1 MRPALQASR
10 GPAGIAL
17 RSREIGLSTTA
28 PVSVLLPSLSGT
40 PAINTDGQPTWQFD
54 NEIVH
59 QERPTEG
66 HRIVTIPVQITFRHM
81 EGSPAVET
89 RVREL
94 TDHLGT
100 FSDRIQSCRVVVD
113 SPHRHHH
120 QGKVFNVKVQLAI
133 PGEDVVVDMERPD
146 RDGHEDV
153 YVVLRDAFDAARR
166 QLQQRMSSLRGEPTL
181 REKPV
186 V

>member
-1 MRPALQASR
+1 MRDCR
-10 GPAGIAL
+10 C
-17 RSREIGLSTTA
+17 
-28 PVSVLLPSLSGT
+28 PV
-40 PAINTDGQPTWQFD
+40 INTDGRPAAPFD

-59 QERPTEG
+59 QDLTAEG
-66 HRIVTIPVQITFRHM
+66 RRIVTIPVQITFRHM
-81 EGSPAVET
+81 ETSPAVET

-94 TDHLGT
+94 ADHLGV

-120 QGKVFNVKVQLAI
+120 QGKVFNVKVQLTL

-146 RDGHEDV
+146 RLGHEDV

-166 QLQQRMSSLRGEPTL
+166 QLQQRMSSLRGEAKL
-181 REKPV
+181 RDKPV
-186 V
+186 A

>member
-1 MRPALQASR
+1 MAAGPRVPATYTDA
-10 GPAGIAL
+10 AGAARL
-17 RSREIGLSTTA
+17 
-28 PVSVLLPSLSGT
+28 
-40 PAINTDGQPTWQFD
+40 D
-54 NEIVH
+54 NETVH
-59 QERPTEG
+59 QERQTKG
-66 HRIVTIPVQITFRHM
+66 HPIVTIPVQITFRHM
-81 EGSPAVET
+81 ESSPAVET

-120 QGKVFNVKVQLAI
+120 QGKVFNVKVQLAL
-133 PGEDVVVDMERPD
+133 PGGDVVVDMERPD

-166 QLQQRMSSLRGEPTL
+166 QLQQRMSALRGEPSL

-186 V
+186 A

>member
-1 MRPALQASR
+1 LVR
-10 GPAGIAL
+10 GHGF
-17 RSREIGLSTTA
+17 
-28 PVSVLLPSLSGT
+28 
-40 PAINTDGQPTWQFD
+40 PAINTDGRRGAAFD
-54 NEIVH
+54 NRSVH
-59 QERPTEG
+59 RDDSEEG
-66 HRIVTIPVQITFRHM
+66 RQIVTIPVQITFRHI
-81 EGSPAVET
+81 ESSPALES

-94 TDHLGT
+94 AHHLGV

-120 QGKVFNVKVQLAI
+120 QGKVFNVKVQLGL

-166 QLQQRMSSLRGEPTL
+166 QLQQRMSSLRGEPKL
-181 REKPV
+181 RDKPV
-186 V
+186 A

>member
-1 MRPALQASR
+1 
-10 GPAGIAL
+10 
-17 RSREIGLSTTA
+17 
-28 PVSVLLPSLSGT
+28 
-40 PAINTDGQPTWQFD
+40 
-54 NEIVH
+54 
-59 QERPTEG
+59 
-66 HRIVTIPVQITFRHM
+66 VTIPVQITFRHI
-81 EGSPAVET
+81 ENSPALET

-94 TDHLGT
+94 AHHLAV

-120 QGKVFNVKVQLAI
+120 QGKVFNVKVQLGL

-166 QLQQRMSSLRGEPTL
+166 QLQQRMSSLRGEPKL
-181 REKPV
+181 RDKPV
-186 V
+186 A